1 MARNYVR
8 TVTDMERYYYG
19 AGNAMGYS
27 YTGSE
32 LLKADAPMLS
42 STAGTYQ
49 AIYGRKVWSQ
59 LNQEFNAFSILP
71 KKPWDRS
78 GWRVITAKPNAG
90 VVHGGI
96 AENGVLPDTVKPTF
110 QHVAAKP
117 KTIAHSFDVSEV
129 AVFLADKDDGLGD
142 MRAVLKEEMGK
153 HHAEMV
159 NKMLLTDSE
168 TTAGNN
174 FESLD
179 RITGNDGGS
188 SGGLTSMET
197 GASSGT
203 DHCGANDL
211 DIYSIDR
218 SANSWSNAVVN
229 CGADRAAGQRRT
241 FSLDQLDDVFQR
253 MWELG
258 GNPKVMLTGYDT
270 LMRLQQL
277 LQAQQ
282 RFMEEKR
289 VTPTYNGV
297 KGVPGIE
304 AGFIVATYNGVP
316 IIPSK
321 DVEKDGISRVYFLDT
336 DYLYF
341 STAIPTQYF
350 ESGIE
355 TGDPFAINR
364 LGQEGLYR
372 TMGEV
377 WTTFFRAQGSIRDLS

>member
-19 AGNAMGYS
+19 AGNSMGYT

-42 STAGTYQ
+42 TTAGTYQ

-71 KKPWDRS
+71 KKPWERS
-78 GWRVITAKPNAG
+78 GWRVITDKPNAG

-96 AENGVLPDTVKPTF
+96 AENGTLPETVKPTF

-129 AVFLADKDDGLGD
+129 AVFLADKDDGMGD
-142 MRAVLKEEMGK
+142 MRSVLKEEMGK

-159 NKMLLTDSE
+159 NKMLLVDTS
-168 TTAGNN
+168 TVAGNN

-179 RITGNDGGS
+179 RITAGDGAGT
-188 SGGLTSMET
+188 GLTGLKTT
-197 GASSGT
+197 GGNEHVDAR
-203 DHCGANDL
+203 ADL

-218 SANSWSNAVVN
+218 SANAWSNAEVN
-229 CGADRAAGQRRT
+229 CAADATAGNRRVL
-241 FSLDQLDDVFQR
+241 SLDHLDTIFQQV
-253 MWELG
+253 WERG
-258 GNPKVMLTGYDT
+258 GNPKVILTGYDT

-277 LQAQQ
+277 LQSQQ

-316 IIPSK
+316 IIPTK
-321 DVEKDGISRVYFLDT
+321 DMTKDGLSRMYLLDT
-336 DYLYF
+336 DYMYF

-377 WTTFFRAQGSIRDLS
+377 WTTFFGAQASIRDLK

>member
-8 TVTDMERYYYG
+8 TITDMERYYYG

-32 LLKADAPMLS
+32 LLKADSPMLS
-42 STAGTYQ
+42 TTGGTYQ

-71 KKPWDRS
+71 KRPWDRS
-78 GWRVITAKPNAG
+78 GWRVITARPNNDG
-90 VVHGGI
+90 VLHGGV
-96 AENGVLPDTVKPTF
+96 AENATLPETVRPTF

-117 KTIAHSFDVSEV
+117 KTIAHTFDMSET
-129 AVFLADKDDGLGD
+129 AIFLADKDDGLGD
-142 MRAVLKEEMGK
+142 IRSVMKEEMGK

-159 NKMLLTDSE
+159 NKMLLTDVD
-168 TTAGNN
+168 TPAANN

-179 RITGNDGGS
+179 RVTANDGGS
-188 SGGLTSMET
+188 AGLTGLKT
-197 GASSGT
+197 SSSNT
-203 DHCGANDL
+203 HVTAATDL

-218 SANSWSNAVVN
+218 SANSWSEAEMS
-229 CGADRAAGQRRT
+229 CAADAQASSQRVLT
-241 FSLDQLDDVFQR
+241 LDVMDEMFQKLWIR
-253 MWELG
+253 G
-258 GNPKVMLTGYDT
+258 GNPKVILTGYDT
-270 LMRLQQL
+270 LMRIQQL
-277 LQAQQ
+277 LQSQQ

-316 IIPSK
+316 IIPTK
-321 DVEKDGISRVYFLDT
+321 DMLSDGISRMYYLDT

-372 TMGEV
+372 TMGEI
-377 WTTFFRAQGSIRDLS
+377 WTTFFGAQGSIRDLK

>member
-19 AGNAMGYS
+19 AGNSMGYS
-27 YTGSE
+27 YSGSE
-32 LLKADAPMLS
+32 LLKADSPMLS
-42 STAGTYQ
+42 TTAGTYQ

-71 KKPWDRS
+71 KRPWDRS
-78 GWRVITAKPNAG
+78 GWRVITEKPNSG

-96 AENGVLPDTVKPTF
+96 AENGTLPETVKPVF

-142 MRAVLKEEMGK
+142 MRSVLKEEMGK

-168 TTAGNN
+168 TVAGNN

-179 RITGNDGGS
+179 RITANDGGA

-197 GASSGT
+197 GASAGT
-203 DHCGANDL
+203 DHCGATDL

-218 SANSWSNAVVN
+218 SANSWANAVVN
-229 CGADRAAGQRRT
+229 CGSDRASGNRRT
-241 FSLDQLDDVFQR
+241 MSLDQLDDVFQR

-258 GNPKVMLTGYDT
+258 GNPKVILTGYDT

-321 DVEKDGISRVYFLDT
+321 DVEKDGLSRMYFLDT

-377 WTTFFRAQGSIRDLS
+377 WTTFFRAQGSIRDLK

>member
-27 YTGSE
+27 YSGSE
-32 LLKADAPMLS
+32 LLKADSPMLS
-42 STAGTYQ
+42 TTAGTYQ

-71 KKPWDRS
+71 KRPWERS
-78 GWRVITAKPNAG
+78 GWRVITDKPNAG

-96 AENGVLPDTVKPTF
+96 AENGTLPDTVKPTF

-129 AVFLADKDDGLGD
+129 ATFLADKDDGLGD
-142 MRAVLKEEMGK
+142 MRSVLKEEMGK

-159 NKMLLTDSE
+159 NKMLLTDAD
-168 TTAGNN
+168 TVAGNN

-197 GASSGT
+197 GSAAA
-203 DHCGANDL
+203 DHCGASDL
-211 DIYSIDR
+211 DIYSISR
-218 SANSWSNAVVN
+218 NANSWSNAVVN
-229 CGADRAAGQRRT
+229 CGSDQDSANRRT
-241 FSLDQLDDVFQR
+241 MSLDQLDDVFQR

-258 GNPKVMLTGYDT
+258 GNPKVILTGYDT

-321 DVEKDGISRVYFLDT
+321 DVEKDGISRMYFLDT

-372 TMGEV
+372 PMGEV
-377 WTTFFRAQGSIRDLS
+377 WTTFFRAQGSIRDLK

>member
-8 TVTDMERYYYG
+8 TVSDMERYYYG
-19 AGNAMGYS
+19 AGNSMGYT

-32 LLKADAPMLS
+32 LLKSDAPMLS
-42 STAGTYQ
+42 TTAGTYQ

-71 KKPWDRS
+71 KKPWERS
-78 GWRVITAKPNAG
+78 GWRVITDKPNAG

-96 AENGVLPDTVKPTF
+96 AENGTLPETVKPTF

-142 MRAVLKEEMGK
+142 MRSVLKEEMGK

-159 NKMLLTDSE
+159 NKMLLQDTDA
-168 TTAGNN
+168 TAGNN

-179 RITGNDGGS
+179 RITAADGGS
-188 SGGLTSMET
+188 GSSTGLRTEQNSNDHADL
-197 GASSGT
+197 AS
-203 DHCGANDL
+203 DL

-218 SANSWSNAVVN
+218 SENAWSHAEVN
-229 CGADRAAGQRRT
+229 CAADAADASRRVL
-241 FSLDQLDDVFQR
+241 SLDHLDTIFQQV
-253 MWELG
+253 WERG
-258 GNPKVMLTGYDT
+258 GNPKVILTGYDT

-316 IIPSK
+316 IIPTK
-321 DVEKDGISRVYFLDT
+321 DMVKDGLSRMYLLDT
-336 DYLYF
+336 DYMYF

-377 WTTFFRAQGSIRDLS
+377 WTTFFGAQASIRDLK

>member
-8 TVTDMERYYYG
+8 TITDMERYYYG

-42 STAGTYQ
+42 TTGGTYQ

-78 GWRVITAKPNAG
+78 GWRVITDRPNAG
-90 VVHGGI
+90 VLHGGV
-96 AENGVLPDTVKPTF
+96 AENATLPETVKPTF

-117 KTIAHSFDVSEV
+117 KTVAHTFDMSET
-129 AVFLADKDDGLGD
+129 AIFLADKDDGLGD
-142 MRAVLKEEMGK
+142 IRSVMKEEMGK

-159 NKMLLTDSE
+159 NKMLCTDVD
-168 TTAGNN
+168 TPAANN

-179 RITGNDGGS
+179 RVTAAYAD
-188 SGGLTSMET
+188 
-197 GASSGT
+197 SGT
-203 DHCGANDL
+203 AAETTGSNSGHDNLSSDADL

-218 SANSWSNAVVN
+218 SANSWSNAEVSNNVV
-229 CGADRAAGQRRT
+229 GDASTDRT
-241 FSLDQLDDVFQR
+241 LSLDILDEMFQKLWVR
-253 MWELG
+253 G
-258 GNPKVMLTGYDT
+258 GNPKVILTGYDT
-270 LMRLQQL
+270 LMRIQQL
-277 LQAQQ
+277 LQSQQ

-316 IIPSK
+316 IIPTK
-321 DVEKDGISRVYFLDT
+321 NMLDDGNLSRMYYLDT

-377 WTTFFRAQGSIRDLS
+377 WTTFFGSQGSVRDLK